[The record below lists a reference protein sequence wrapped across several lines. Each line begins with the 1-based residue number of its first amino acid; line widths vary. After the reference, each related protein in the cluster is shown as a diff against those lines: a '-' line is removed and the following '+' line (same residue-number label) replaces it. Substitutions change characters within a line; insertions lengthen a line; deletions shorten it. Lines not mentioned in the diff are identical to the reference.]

1 MVSFYYFSF
10 PGVWKV
16 GTYHDEVQGFESLYR
31 ISNDAASVGVHNQI
45 DFIVRM
51 IVYRIVEL
59 GVRMIEYNEQ
69 VIRGNGSDFFLYVFH
84 GRSCFSLAKLR
95 ILMKIQSGIQKSI
108 INRQNIISELSESPL
123 FLQHEFKTINFY
135 AMETFSISNLDL
147 VIVLVYLA
155 FIIWWGLKNGKSSD
169 SQSYF
174 LAGRSMPWWVVG
186 LSLFAASI
194 SSTTL
199 IGQSGDA
206 YHTGIAVF
214 NYNLTGIVVMV
225 FFAVFLLPLYIKSG
239 IFTIP
244 EFLEKRFD
252 RRSRYYFSAICIIG
266 NIFLDAAGALYAAA
280 LIIKLILPDADLQLI
295 IIVFAIIAAS
305 YTIPGGLSSAI
316 NAELIQAVILILGSI
331 LLTFYCFQQGGD
343 YFCQLFASGDIS
355 VKLIRPLT
363 DTATPWL
370 GLIVGMP
377 VLGIYFWANNQT
389 LVQRVLSSK
398 SVDEGRKGVLFTG
411 FLTMLTLFIIA
422 IPGVIARHLFPGLE
436 KPDMVYPNMVL
447 QLIPVGL
454 LGIMLAAL
462 LSALTSTLSAILNS
476 TSTLFT
482 MDFYAQYNKNAS
494 SQKLVIIGKIT
505 SCVIIVAAAL
515 WAPQIGKF
523 GSLLKYYQEMLS
535 YIAPP
540 VVAAFLL
547 GVFNKR
553 VNGNGAF
560 AGLLSGLA
568 IAVVMLFY
576 KNEIF
581 GDMHFLLIVPFLLAV
596 SGIVI
601 YLVSMCYSKPV
612 AEKLVDTTFS
622 MSELKAEFR
631 ANRALVWYKNYHSWA
646 IVLLVLSVLIWIIIS

>member
-343 YFCQLFASGDIS
+343 YFYQLFASGDIS

-612 AEKLVDTTFS
+612 VEKLVDTTFS

-631 ANRALVWYKNYHSWA
+631 ANRALVWYKNYHSWS
-646 IVLLVLSVLIWIIIS
+646 IVLLVLSVLIWIIFS

>member
-1 MVSFYYFSF
+1 
-10 PGVWKV
+10 
-16 GTYHDEVQGFESLYR
+16 
-31 ISNDAASVGVHNQI
+31 
-45 DFIVRM
+45 
-51 IVYRIVEL
+51 
-59 GVRMIEYNEQ
+59 
-69 VIRGNGSDFFLYVFH
+69 
-84 GRSCFSLAKLR
+84 
-95 ILMKIQSGIQKSI
+95 
-108 INRQNIISELSESPL
+108 
-123 FLQHEFKTINFY
+123 
-135 AMETFSISNLDL
+135 METFSISSLDL
-147 VIVLVYLA
+147 IIVLVYLI

-206 YHTGIAVF
+206 YDTGLAVF

-280 LIIKLILPDADLQLI
+280 LIIKLILPGADLQLI
-295 IIVFAIIAAS
+295 IFIFAIIAAS

-316 NAELIQAVILILGSI
+316 NAELIQAVILILGSV
-331 LLTFYCFQQGGD
+331 LLTFFCFQQGGD
-343 YFCQLFASGDIS
+343 YFYQLFSSDDM
-355 VKLIRPLT
+355 LIRLVRPLT

-377 VLGIYFWANNQT
+377 ILGIYFWANNQT

-398 SVDEGRKGVLFTG
+398 SIDEGRKGVLFTG
-411 FLTMLTLFIIA
+411 FLTMATLFIIA
-422 IPGVIARHLFPGLE
+422 IPGVIARYLFPGLE

-447 QLIPVGL
+447 QLMPVGL

-482 MDFYAQYNKNAS
+482 MDFYAQYKKGADS
-494 SQKLVIIGKIT
+494 KRLVLVGKIT
-505 SCVIIVAAAL
+505 SCFIILFAAL
-515 WAPQIGKF
+515 WAPQIGRF

-540 VVAAFLL
+540 IVAVFLL
-547 GVFNKR
+547 GVFSKR

-560 AGLLSGLA
+560 IGLLSGLGVA
-568 IAVVMLFY
+568 ILMLFY
-576 KNEIF
+576 KTEIF
-581 GDMHFLLIVPFLLAV
+581 GNLHFLLIVPFLLGL
-596 SGIVI
+596 SLVI
-601 YLVSMCYSKPV
+601 TYGGSLFFAKPGV
-612 AEKLVDTTFS
+612 EKLINTTFS
-622 MSELKAEFR
+622 VGELKVEYETLR
-631 ANRALVWYKNYHSWA
+631 SVVWYKNYQYWA
-646 IVLLVLSVLIWIIIS
+646 LVLLILSALIWMVFS